1 MAVNKTQP
9 KPVAGYK
16 QHYHVFYF
24 WVCLC
29 VWCSTVH
36 TLLFS
41 GVEYKAEYK
50 LWSRFVDLR
59 KHVCVCVEEHNING
73 SRQSQVC
80 NPFVLAASRRSHPQR
95 QTLWW
100 SERAPVRSCVCPRAR
115 VCMDDSN
122 GSSAYISMCL
132 HLLVRVTGVSLRPHG
147 WQPCWFHWAE
157 AAALQCLH
165 MERAPGVW
173 AAQGQGRG
181 GEWET
186 LESQGSSLGFSVIP
200 LYCVTLWKIVLTSVL
215 FTFCLVIVQKKNCK
229 WFYSH
234 RSESYKLT
242 VRLTVVAPL
251 WSHL

>member
-29 VWCSTVH
+29 VWSSTVH

-100 SERAPVRSCVCPRAR
+100 SERAPVRSCVCPGF
-115 VCMDDSN
+115 VCAWMILME
-122 GSSAYISMCL
+122 AL
-132 HLLVRVTGVSLRPHG
+132 HTLACVCTCWCVSLVCRCDHMADSLADFTG
-147 WQPCWFHWAE
+147 RRR
-157 AAALQCLH
+157 LH
-165 MERAPGVW
+165 CSACTWNELSACEQLRV
-173 AAQGQGRG
+173 RG
-181 GEWET
+181 EEENGKR
-186 LESQGSSLGFSVIP
+186 SSLWAH
-200 LYCVTLWKIVLTSVL
+200 LWVSLLFRCIV
-215 FTFCLVIVQKKNCK
+215 
-229 WFYSH
+229 
-234 RSESYKLT
+234 
-242 VRLTVVAPL
+242 
-251 WSHL
+251 